1 MFVEPAIEYEVV
13 ERAVMRSLL
22 SNAPESVHIY
32 KEVAREV
39 MRSLEIVHTT
49 GEMNG

>member
-1 MFVEPAIEYEVV
+1 MYVEPAIEYEVV

-22 SNAPESVHIY
+22 AYAPEAVHVCR
-32 KEVAREV
+32 EVAREV
-39 MRSLEIVHTT
+39 MRSLEAVRMT